1 MPAGLDGLKHIVVL
15 MMENRSFD
23 HMLGALRAQDATI
36 DGLTGNEWNP
46 DTTGAKVPVQPLADY
61 QSQLLPDP
69 GHHYPDVNTQ
79 LYFGS
84 TTNPPAVTMQGF
96 VQSYFTQ
103 EHNVDHSHKIMYYF
117 TPDKLPVITKLAKE
131 YAVFNCWFSSI
142 PGPTLC
148 NRAFAHFG
156 TSFGRTDMTPN
167 YLNEKYKSIY
177 ERMIAANH
185 TAKVY
190 YYDQQSSTLAL
201 AFLLKSQPKLFGLY
215 EQFLDDCSKGM
226 LPEYSFIEPNY
237 TDHDSD
243 AGEYIA
249 SDQHP
254 DHNVKEGETF
264 IATVYNAIRRSPA
277 WESTALLI
285 VYDEHGGLYDHVPPP
300 ACTPDD
306 SVDKTTGFKFD
317 RLGIRVPAILVS
329 PWVDAGTRVN
339 RVFEHASIPATVTK
353 HFLGDYEQRSPR
365 EKAAD
370 TFLDVLSRPTART
383 DYFAFDTGDRAFAPR
398 ARFGQQVEI
407 VPIPKSDP
415 ASSNKNR
422 PISLLIREQ
431 VEHLHD
437 VELTLP
443 PEEQTGINT
452 SAITTEIEAARYI
465 AAVTSRL
472 HPEAATTPP
481 PTPQS
486 SPQ

>member
-1 MPAGLDGLKHIVVL
+1 VG
-15 MMENRSFD
+15 
-23 HMLGALRAQDATI
+23 
-36 DGLTGNEWNP
+36 
-46 DTTGAKVPVQPLADY
+46 
-61 QSQLLPDP
+61 
-69 GHHYPDVNTQ
+69 
-79 LYFGS
+79 
-84 TTNPPAVTMQGF
+84 
-96 VQSYFTQ
+96 
-103 EHNVDHSHKIMYYF
+103 
-117 TPDKLPVITKLAKE
+117 
-131 YAVFNCWFSSI
+131 
-142 PGPTLC
+142 
-148 NRAFAHFG
+148 
-156 TSFGRTDMTPN
+156 
-167 YLNEKYKSIY
+167 
-177 ERMIAANH
+177 
-185 TAKVY
+185 
-190 YYDQQSSTLAL
+190 
-201 AFLLKSQPKLFGLY
+201 
-215 EQFLDDCSKGM
+215 
-226 LPEYSFIEPNY
+226 
-237 TDHDSD
+237 
-243 AGEYIA
+243 
-249 SDQHP
+249 
-254 DHNVKEGETF
+254 EGEKF
-264 IATVYNAIRRSPA
+264 IGAVYNAIRRSPA

-285 VYDEHGGLYDHVPPP
+285 VYDEHGGLYDHVPPR

-306 SVDKTTGFKFD
+306 STDKATGFKFD

-398 ARFGQQVEI
+398 ARFGQQVET

-415 ASSNKNR
+415 ASLNKNR

-443 PEEQTGINT
+443 PEEQTGIDT
-452 SAITTEIEAARYI
+452 STITTEIEAARYI